1 MSLKKYLFVFFKKE
15 RDAGDVYGCLSWMG
29 GEEGF
34 SAKPLL
40 MSNGK
45 SFVNFKENL
54 KANVKNLDAF
64 NVIHL
69 KCI

>member
-1 MSLKKYLFVFFKKE
+1 M
-15 RDAGDVYGCLSWMG
+15 YGCLSWMG